1 LRANHRAQSK
11 RPRGGHGGEPASS
24 TPGVIRLVIDREVST
39 RVRSKAFKI
48 TTIANL
54 VVVVGFVL
62 VFKLVGGGSG
72 DVVGFTPSAQPL
84 AAPLVSVAHAVGEE
98 VDPSTVEQATG
109 EQRVRDGDLDALVT
123 GTPSGFQVIVKQ
135 DLSSDLRNAFS
146 VLARQLALND
156 EIARLGGDP
165 AAVTAAVDSAQIDVR
180 SLEPA
185 REYQGAR
192 IALAFVAG
200 ILVYIAILLYGQL
213 VAQGVVEE
221 KTSRIVEILLTTIRP
236 WQLML
241 GKVVGI
247 GLIGLLQLVL
257 TAVVGIGAG
266 LALDTF
272 DFPTSIATTAAVWA
286 LVWFLLGYLLYALL
300 FAALG
305 ALVSR
310 QEDVGGV
317 TAPLMM
323 AIILPYVLA
332 TSILPS
338 DPDNGLMA
346 LLSLVPFFSPV
357 IMPMR
362 VVLDVAPVWQNVVAL
377 VLTAALIAVLVWF
390 AGRVYRNAVLRMGSR
405 VKLTEALSG
414 R

>member
-1 LRANHRAQSK
+1 MTQ
-11 RPRGGHGGEPASS
+11 PASS
-24 TPGVIRLVIDREVST
+24 TAATVRLVIGREIVT

-54 VVVVGFVL
+54 VVVIGFIVA
-62 VFKLVGGGSG
+62 FKLIGGGGSG

-84 AAPLVSVAHAVGEE
+84 AAPLVSVANAVGTK
-98 VDPSTVEQATG
+98 VDPSTVDQAAG
-109 EQRVRDGDLDALVT
+109 EQQVRDGKLDALVT
-123 GTPSGFQVIVKQ
+123 GSPTGFQVVVKQ
-135 DLSSDLRNAFS
+135 DLASDLRDAFS
-146 VLARQLALND
+146 VLSRQIALNN
-156 EIARLGGDP
+156 EITRVGGDP
-165 AAVTAAVDSAQIDVR
+165 AAVNAAVNAAARVDVH

-185 REYQGAR
+185 REHQGAR
-192 IALAFVAG
+192 IALAFIVG

-247 GLIGLLQLVL
+247 GLMGLLQIVV

-266 LALDTF
+266 LAFDAF
-272 DFPTSIATTAAVWA
+272 DFPTSIATTAAIWA
-286 LVWFLLGYLLYALL
+286 VVWFLLGYLAYALL

-317 TAPLMM
+317 TAPAMM

-332 TSILPS
+332 ISILPS
-338 DPDNGLMA
+338 DPDNQFMA
-346 LLSLVPFFSPV
+346 GASLIPFFSPM

-362 VVLDVAPVWQNVVAL
+362 AALGVAPAWQNLLAVVL
-377 VLTAALIAVLVWF
+377 TCALIAVLVWF
-390 AGRVYRNAVLRMGSR
+390 SGRVYRNAVLRMGSR
-405 VKLTEALSG
+405 VKLTAALFG

>member
-1 LRANHRAQSK
+1 MTQ
-11 RPRGGHGGEPASS
+11 PAGS
-24 TPGVIRLVIDREVST
+24 TAATIRLVVGREIST
-39 RVRSKAFKI
+39 RIKSKAFKI

-54 VVVVGFVL
+54 VVVLGFIIAV
-62 VFKLVGGGSG
+62 KLIGGGSG
-72 DVVGFTPSAQPL
+72 DAVGFTPSAQPL
-84 AAPLVSVAHAVGEE
+84 AAPLVSVANAVGAK
-98 VDPSTVEQATG
+98 VDPSTVDQAAG
-109 EQRVRDGDLDALVT
+109 EQQVRDGKLDALVT
-123 GTPSGFQVIVKQ
+123 GSPTGFQVVVKQ

-146 VLARQLALND
+146 VLSRQIALNN
-156 EIARLGGDP
+156 EITRLGGDP
-165 AAVTAAVDSAQIDVR
+165 AAVNAAVDAATAVTVR

-185 REYQGAR
+185 REDQAAR
-192 IALAFVAG
+192 TALAVIVG

-247 GLIGLLQLVL
+247 GLIGLLQLIL
-257 TAVVGIGAG
+257 TAVVGVGAG
-266 LALDTF
+266 LAFDAF
-272 DFPTSIATTAAVWA
+272 DFPISLATTAAIWA
-286 LVWFLLGYLLYALL
+286 IVWFLLGYLAYALL

-317 TAPLMM
+317 VAPAMM

-332 TSILPS
+332 ISILPS
-338 DPDNGLMA
+338 DPENGLMA
-346 LLSLVPFFSPV
+346 VASLIPFFSPM

-362 VVLDVAPVWQNVVAL
+362 VALGVAPAWQNLLAV
-377 VLTAALIAVLVWF
+377 VLTGALIVVLVWF

-405 VKLTEALSG
+405 VKLTAALFG

>member
-1 LRANHRAQSK
+1 MSDPA
-11 RPRGGHGGEPASS
+11 GGTS
-24 TPGVIRLVIDREVST
+24 GVIGLVIGREIST

-48 TTIANL
+48 TTVANL
-54 VVVVGFVL
+54 VVVIGFVV
-62 VFKLVGGGSG
+62 VFKLIAGAGSG
-72 DVVGFTPSAQPL
+72 DAVGFTPSAQPL
-84 AAPLVSVAHAVGEE
+84 AAPLVSVADAVGEE
-98 VDPSTVEQATG
+98 VNSSTVDQAAG

-123 GTPSGFQVIVKQ
+123 GTPDGFQVIVKQ

-146 VLARQLALND
+146 VLARQITLNN

-165 AAVTAAVDSAQIDVR
+165 AAVTAAVDSAQVDVR

-185 REYQGAR
+185 REHQGAR
-192 IALAFVAG
+192 IALAIVAG
-200 ILVYIAILLYGQL
+200 VLVYIAILLYGQL

-257 TAVVGIGAG
+257 TAVAGIGAG
-266 LALDTF
+266 LALDAF
-272 DFPTSIATTAAVWA
+272 DFPTSIVTTAAVWM
-286 LVWFLLGYLLYALL
+286 LVWFLLGYVTYALL
-300 FAALG
+300 FASLG

-317 TAPLMM
+317 TAPVMM

-332 TSILPS
+332 STILPS
-338 DPDNGLMA
+338 DPENGLMA
-346 LLSLVPFFSPV
+346 LLSLIPFFSPV

-362 VVLDVAPVWQNVVAL
+362 VVLDVAPVWQNLLALALTVAL
-377 VLTAALIAVLVWF
+377 IVGLVWF
-390 AGRVYRNAVLRMGSR
+390 AGRVYGNAVLRMGSR